1 MRNGTF
7 TTRSKLSDL
16 IACLYAWIM
25 SSSAIPCFRALA
37 RIAGI
42 NIVPRQ
48 RVNGHE
54 EAFASN
60 VCGNHQNVT
69 QLYRCGIR
77 VVV

>member
-1 MRNGTF
+1 MTKSS
-7 TTRSKLSDL
+7 TSSDL

-42 NIVPRQ
+42 NIVPEQ

-54 EAFASN
+54 EAFVLH
-60 VCGNHQNVT
+60 VCGNHRNVT
-69 QLYRCGIR
+69 QLYCCGIR
-77 VVV
+77 VVA